1 VAPNP
6 NPILYDH
13 SGRPVKAGTSGRWFR
28 RSGASTQ
35 GTLSN
40 WVSQII
46 NNRIAESEKR
56 KISDRAWDLYLNDAM
71 AHGIMEGLVAE
82 IIGTGLTPQAQ
93 PMLSWL
99 GLDIEW
105 QTQYQQRIYDLFEIW
120 GLDPRNWCDAT
131 RRQNIYMLQCLAL
144 FHWKLDGIA
153 LFQVLSRQDL
163 ARPLALSLLPI
174 DPSRLVTPTDMQN
187 ADIYDGVELDSDGAP
202 VAVWI
207 IKEAKFKYSQLYIT
221 ATSGQCQRIPVH
233 NDVTGLPNV
242 LLVCDVRNIA
252 EYRQDSIFG
261 SMIKELR
268 DNSDFTEA
276 ALVKALISN
285 LFALFVEDT
294 YGSQNNSSTD
304 WADRIQEVEK
314 GTIIVGQTGEK
325 PTVIENDA
333 PGPNFE
339 MMFKTIIRRLGM
351 ATCRGPE
358 NISREYNSSY
368 SASMA
373 SMENAGKFDDTD
385 RMVIVNRFC
394 QPVLMWMSYE
404 AVLRGLLPVKSSDAF
419 LQNLYAYTRSEWL
432 PPKARPI
439 DKLKAANADDVR
451 LLNGTRTF
459 SDIFGEQSKDWRVM
473 RRQRAVEL
481 AFDRELEEEYDIS
494 LSPESFT
501 GKPVAEP
508 TNQEEDKQDA
518 PD

>member
-1 VAPNP
+1 VAHNP
-6 NPILYDH
+6 PPVILDH
-13 SGRPVKAGTSGRWFR
+13 LGRRVTAGTSGRWFR

-71 AHGIMEGLVAE
+71 AHGIVEGLLTEV
-82 IIGTGLTPQAQ
+82 IGTGLTPQAQ

-99 GLDIEW
+99 GLDIGW
-105 QTQYQQRIYDLFEIW
+105 QQEYQQRIYDLFEIW
-120 GLDPRNWCDAT
+120 GMDPRNWCDAT
-131 RRQNIYMLQCLAL
+131 SRQNIYMLQALAL
-144 FHWKLDGIA
+144 FHWKLDGIG
-153 LFQVLSRQDL
+153 LFQVLWKKDP
-163 ARPLALSLLPI
+163 ARPLSLSLLPI
-174 DPSRLVTPTDMQN
+174 DPSRLVTPTDKQQS
-187 ADIYDGVELDSDGAP
+187 DIYNGVELDGDGAP

-207 IKEAKFKYSQLYIT
+207 IKESKFKYSQLYIT
-221 ATSGQCQRIPVH
+221 AISSQCQRIPVY
-233 NDVTGLPNV
+233 DPATGLPNI

-294 YGSQNNSSTD
+294 YGTQMTSATD

-314 GTIIVGQTGEK
+314 GTIIVGQNGEK
-325 PTVIENDA
+325 PHVIENDA

-339 MMFKTIIRRLGM
+339 IMFKTIVRRLGM
-351 ATCRGPE
+351 ASCRGPE

-373 SMENAGKFDDTD
+373 SMENAAKFDDSD
-385 RMVIVNRFC
+385 RMTIINRFC

-404 AVLRGLLPVKSSDAF
+404 AVLRGLLPVKSAKAY

-439 DKLKAANADDVR
+439 DKQKAANADQTR
-451 LLNGTRTF
+451 LANGTRTY
-459 SDIFGEQSKDWRVM
+459 SDIFGEQSKDWRAM

-481 AFDRELEEEYDIS
+481 AFDRELEAEYGVSMGPQEAKTAPEKPEKDEE
-494 LSPESFT
+494 
-501 GKPVAEP
+501 
-508 TNQEEDKQDA
+508 
-518 PD
+518 